1 MKILYVCKDIELYE
15 FCFASVFGGR
25 ENKTRD
31 ISNKLKGKSDEA
43 I

>member
-1 MKILYVCKDIELYE
+1 LKILDVCKDTELYE

-25 ENKTRD
+25 ENKTKD
-31 ISNKLKGKSDEA
+31 ISNKLKGKLDVA